1 MLLGREQRYNPEY
14 SLFTR
19 WYISIFGMPVVGLR
33 IRARNILSLI
43 PKDGNYRRILDAGSG
58 TGVISFTLA
67 RKFPDGR
74 VHGIDLNDHAVTTG
88 NHIAE
93 KIAAG
98 DITFSTCSID
108 DFQAKNSFDLVVCV
122 DILEHIE
129 NDLAT
134 IQALYNLVATNGLL
148 VLHVPSLYRRYP
160 VWGKKINFDVPT
172 HVRPGYEP
180 DEIEGK
186 VKQTGFS
193 ILERGLTYGFWET
206 LANNVSYIITRAK
219 MQNKFLYSLVF
230 PFLNLISL
238 LGVGAR
244 PKKLGAGIFIIA
256 KKGGSIE

>member
-1 MLLGREQRYNPEY
+1 MILGIEQRFNPEY

-58 TGVISFTLA
+58 TGVISFALA
-67 RKFPDGR
+67 RKFPDSK
-74 VHGIDLNDHAVTTG
+74 VHGIDLNEHAVMTG
-88 NHIAE
+88 NHITG

-98 DITFSTCSID
+98 NIEFSACSID
-108 DFQAKNSFDLVVCV
+108 DFKMKDAFDLIVCV

-134 IQALYNLVATNGLL
+134 IQTLYNLAASNGLL
-148 VLHVPSLYRRYP
+148 VLHVPALYRRYP
-160 VWGKKINFDVPT
+160 IWSKKINFDVPT
-172 HVRPGYEP
+172 HVRPGYELN
-180 DEIEGK
+180 EIEDK
-186 VKQTGFS
+186 VKQAGFS
-193 ILERGLTYGFWET
+193 ILKTGLTYGFLET
-206 LANNVSYIITRAK
+206 LANNLSYMITRAR
-219 MQNKFLYSLVF
+219 MRNRLLYSLVF
-230 PFLNLISL
+230 PILNFISL

-256 KKGGSIE
+256 KKGV